1 MQPDLPMAP
10 HGLSPCG
17 PSSSRKSGLLS
28 MIISEQ
34 QQENGGCQALEAKA
48 QESHSVCILLA
59 EAGQKASA
67 DWRDCIEVSRV
78 GEIFMAMLV
87 IDLPHIPF

>member
-1 MQPDLPMAP
+1 M
-10 HGLSPCG
+10 
-17 PSSSRKSGLLS
+17 
-28 MIISEQ
+28 
-34 QQENGGCQALEAKA
+34 EAKA